1 MIAKLS
7 TEIDGSSSERA
18 SAAAI
23 CSRTLASTALVAAR
37 ETRAAFLG
45 FACDALARQ
54 DLCKTLV
61 RLRR

>member
-23 CSRTLASTALVAAR
+23 CSRTLAGTALVAA
-37 ETRAAFLG
+37 
-45 FACDALARQ
+45 AR
-54 DLCKTLV
+54 DTGSLFRV
-61 RLRR
+61 RM